1 MKREKG
7 NKRVFSN
14 SFLFLR
20 ESFYG
25 LTFMKEGDGDLQGR
39 KVKYSKKTA
48 IPRQSSLLLGLLL
61 PITLS

>member
-25 LTFMKEGDGDLQGR
+25 LTFMKEGDLQGR